1 MNRFSAA
8 AFLLFVLSVFQA
20 LGQVK
25 GTIKGRALDGHT
37 RRPVEFASVALLSAA
52 DSSMVKGALTDTSG
66 VFVIS
71 NLTEGNYLLIL
82 SSIEYQKIC
91 KGPLLINSSQQE
103 VDLGDLAMVTDQKLL
118 EEVIVKGNKPVFE
131 QKLGTIIVNV
141 DSKMFKTSANAL
153 EILRR
158 SPGLLV
164 DMSGNVTFRGTSP
177 KILIDGKD
185 LRMTGEQ
192 EKNYLR
198 SLAPEQIE
206 SIELMPN
213 PPAKYE
219 ASYQTVINVKLKRDQ
234 NLGLKGSVYGSY
246 RQHRF
251 SDSGAG
257 GNITF
262 KAPKMAY
269 LLNLGVSNS
278 NWFQNLTDRRM
289 MGSSAQKD
297 IVESFAF
304 IRNPTK
310 SLNFFAGAEYTLNAK
325 NSIDFKLTG
334 DFSTSP
340 NVTYAENKS
349 TIQGVE
355 QPFLVSN
362 NQMSER
368 TKTLTG
374 LLGYRYQ
381 TNNGREFIAEVAMAD
396 NRKPGSQDLISEYY
410 RNDQPVRGISRQ
422 RNEQQANSN
431 FKTLNVNYADL
442 IFKQWKLETGFK
454 INYVQ
459 NAAKIAFDTLTRADA
474 TKNTPLTDADF
485 RKDAGR
491 SNEFRFDE
499 NITMFFLQM
508 SRQFKKLGFTAGIR
522 AENTVTQGESVTL
535 KSLVDRNYWN
545 ILPSLTL
552 QYKINDNSN
561 LVWASSRKLS
571 RPTVWQLN
579 PFPFFIDPLT
589 VAMGNPFLFPRIRN
603 VSELTYTYKNL
614 MLITG
619 YNLNQNT
626 VSQLPL
632 YNAATRLTTWQQVN
646 TQTQRV
652 FFDVSHSAPILPK
665 WNYQMYLSAAYGS
678 EKVRINARDNQIS
691 GLSASLWVSNLF
703 TLPKGYNLEVS
714 GWYNVPN
721 PSGFYKSKG
730 MGAVNMGLQK
740 SFKNNCWNAQLN
752 INDIFLTSIFRAHIQ
767 VDNSDMTFINRQAN
781 RNALLRITHNFG
793 KSKYQTKGRKSGV
806 SEDAER
812 LR

>member
-1 MNRFSAA
+1 MNRFSTVA
-8 AFLLFVLSVFQA
+8 LLLSVLTFFQA
-20 LGQVK
+20 MSQVK
-25 GTIKGRALDGHT
+25 GTIKGRALDGGT
-37 RRPVEFASVALLSAA
+37 RRPVEFASVALLSSA
-52 DSSMVKGALTDTSG
+52 DSSLVKGAMTDTSG

-71 NLTEGNYLLIL
+71 NLSEGNYLITL
-82 SSIEYQKIC
+82 SSIEYQKVF
-91 KGPLLINSSQQE
+91 KGPLLINSTQQE
-103 VDLGDLAMVTDQKLL
+103 LDLGDLSMATDQKLL
-118 EEVIVKGNKPVFE
+118 AEVVVKGNKPVFE
-131 QKLGTIIVNV
+131 QKMGTIIVNV
-141 DSKMFKTSANAL
+141 DSKMFKTSTNAL

-164 DMSGNVTFRGTSP
+164 DMTGNVTFRGTSP

-185 LRMTGEQ
+185 LRMTDEQ

-251 SDSGAG
+251 SDSEAG

-269 LLNLGVSNS
+269 SLNLGVSNA
-278 NWFQNLTDRRM
+278 NWFQNLTDRRV
-289 MGSSAQKD
+289 MGSTAQKD
-297 IVESFAF
+297 VFESFAF

-310 SLNFFAGAEYTLNAK
+310 SLNFLAGAEYTLNAK

-381 TNNGREFIAEVAMAD
+381 NNNGREFMAEVAMAD

-410 RNDQPVRGISRQ
+410 RNNQPVRGISRQ

-431 FKTLNVNYADL
+431 FKTLNVSYADL
-442 IFKQWKLETGFK
+442 VFKQWKLETGFK

-459 NAAKIAFDTLTRADA
+459 NVAKIAFDTLTRADA

-491 SNEFRFDE
+491 SNEFTFDE
-499 NITMFFLQM
+499 NINMFFLQM
-508 SRQFKKLGFTAGIR
+508 SRQFKKLGLIAGIR

-535 KSLVDRNYWN
+535 KSLVNRNYWN

-589 VAMGNPFLFPRIRN
+589 VAIGNPFLFPRIRN
-603 VSELTYTYKNL
+603 VSELTYTYKKL

-619 YNLNQNT
+619 YNLNQNA

-652 FFDVSHSAPILPK
+652 FFDVSHSGPILPK

-678 EKVRINARDNQIS
+678 EKVRVNDRDNQIS

-740 SFKNNCWNAQLN
+740 SFKNNRWNAQLN
-752 INDIFLTSIFRAHIQ
+752 INDIFLTSVFRAHIQ
-767 VDNSDMTFINRQAN
+767 VDNSDMTFVNRQAN
-781 RNALLRITHNFG
+781 RNASLRITHNFG
-793 KSKYQTKGRKSGV
+793 KSKYQAKGRKSGV
-806 SEDAER
+806 SEDAAR

>member
-8 AFLLFVLSVFQA
+8 ALLLFVLAFFQA

-25 GTIKGRALDGHT
+25 GTIKGRASDGNT
-37 RRPVEFASVALLSAA
+37 RRPVAFASVALLSAA
-52 DSSMVKGALTDTSG
+52 DSSIVKGAMTDTSG

-71 NLTEGNYLLIL
+71 NVDEGHYLISL
-82 SSIEYQKIC
+82 SSLEYQKVV
-91 KGPLLINSSQQE
+91 KGPLRINSSRQE
-103 VDLGDLAMVTDQKLL
+103 QDLGEVLMVADQKLL
-118 EEVIVKGNKPVFE
+118 DEVVVKGSKPVFE
-131 QKLGTIIVNV
+131 QKMGTVIVNV
-141 DSKMFKTSANAL
+141 DSKMFKTSTNAL
-153 EILRR
+153 EIMRR

-198 SLAPEQIE
+198 SLAPGQIE
-206 SIELMPN
+206 SIELISN
-213 PPAKYE
+213 PSAKYE

-234 NLGLKGSVYGSY
+234 NLGLKGSAYGSY

-251 SDSGAG
+251 SDSEAG
-257 GNITF
+257 GNLTF
-262 KAPKMAY
+262 KTPKMAY
-269 LLNLGVSNS
+269 SLNVGVSNS
-278 NWFQNLTDRRM
+278 NWFQALTDRRM

-297 IVESFAF
+297 VFESFAF
-304 IRNPTK
+304 IRTPTK
-310 SLNFFAGAEYTLNAK
+310 NLNFLAGAEYTLNAK
-325 NSIDFKLTG
+325 NSVDFKLTG

-349 TIQGVE
+349 TLQGVE

-368 TKTLTG
+368 VKTLTG

-381 TNNGREFIAEVAMAD
+381 TNKGREFMAEIAMAD
-396 NRKPGSQDLISEYY
+396 NQKPGSQDLISEYY
-410 RNDQPVRGISRQ
+410 RNNQQVRGISRQ
-422 RNEQQANSN
+422 RNAQQANAS
-431 FKTLNVNYADL
+431 FKTLNVSYADGV
-442 IFKQWKLETGFK
+442 FKHWKLETGFK

-459 NAAKIAFDTLTRADA
+459 NVAKIAFDTLIRADA
-474 TKNTPLTDADF
+474 TKTTPLTEADF

-491 SNEFRFDE
+491 SNEFTFDE
-499 NITMFFLQM
+499 NINMFFLQM

-522 AENTVTQGESVTL
+522 TENTVTQGESVTL
-535 KSLVDRNYWN
+535 KSLVNRNYWN
-545 ILPSLTL
+545 ILPNLTL

-603 VSELTYTYKNL
+603 VSELTYTYKSL

-619 YNLNQNT
+619 YNLNQNA

-652 FFDVSHSAPILPK
+652 FFDVSHAAPILPK
-665 WNYQMYLSAAYGS
+665 WNYQMYLSVAYGS
-678 EKVRINARDNQIS
+678 EKVKVNDRTNQIS
-691 GLSASLWVSNLF
+691 GVSASLWVSNAF
-703 TLPKGYNLEVS
+703 TLPKGYHLEVS
-714 GWYNVPN
+714 GWYNVPD

-740 SFKNNCWNAQLN
+740 SFKNNRWNAQLN
-752 INDIFLTSIFRAHIQ
+752 INDLFLTSIYRAHIQ
-767 VDNSDMTFINRQAN
+767 VDNSDMTFVNRQAN
-781 RNALLRITHNFG
+781 RNASLRITHNFG
-793 KSKYQTKGRKSGV
+793 KSKYRAQGRNSGV
-806 SEDAER
+806 SEDTAR